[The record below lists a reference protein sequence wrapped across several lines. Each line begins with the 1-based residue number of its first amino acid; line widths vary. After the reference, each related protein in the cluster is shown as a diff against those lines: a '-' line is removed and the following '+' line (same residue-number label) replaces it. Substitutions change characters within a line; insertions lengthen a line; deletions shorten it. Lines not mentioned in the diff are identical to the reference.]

1 MFLSLALEGNIA
13 FGASTKGRSSQ
24 GHDFIDAAKSLRQK
38 GGEEIENRNVILK
51 QTPAPLC
58 LE

>member
-38 GGEEIENRNVILK
+38 GGEEVENPNAIFK
-51 QTPAPLC
+51 GTPAPVC